1 MEGVSKIEKV
11 IFLENGLTD
20 LDEIYIY
27 YRHYPDLLEEKVS
40 IFFREK

>member
-20 LDEIYIY
+20 LDEICIC
-27 YRHYPDLLEEKVS
+27 YRQYQDLLEEKVS
-40 IFFREK
+40 IFSREK